1 MTHDLKITISGPA
14 KSGKSWLAA
23 YLWQALKNIGAQVDQ
38 PFGETGQ
45 EMEIKCSID
54 QPVSFSS
61 ALDHQRI
68 EIHTVT
74 RKKGRK

>member
-1 MTHDLKITISGPA
+1 MKAELKITITGPH

-23 YLWQALKNIGAQVDQ
+23 YLWQALKNIGAEVEQ

-45 EMEIKCSID
+45 EMEIKSSID

-61 ALDHQRI
+61 ALANKHI
-68 EIHTVT
+68 TITT
-74 RKKGRK
+74 RNKNR